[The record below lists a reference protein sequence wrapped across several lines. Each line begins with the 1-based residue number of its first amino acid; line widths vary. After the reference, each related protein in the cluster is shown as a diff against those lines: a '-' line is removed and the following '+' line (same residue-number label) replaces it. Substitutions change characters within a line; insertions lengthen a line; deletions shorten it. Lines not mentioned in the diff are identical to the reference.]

1 MKNRLIST
9 LVFMTLFGCSNSQKD
24 IKISESNI
32 KPGTEIKVRGKV
44 HALSPGHLEVGEN
57 FIEKTKKTDINFA
70 FKNKAT
76 VISIVPSIDTPVCEA
91 QTHLMGETNGLK
103 DLDLVIISRDLPM
116 AQTRFAKEA
125 KLENLTYLSD
135 YKSGSMGSLG
145 LKIKGSELLARGVV
159 VLDKEGIVR
168 YMQFVE
174 EVTDLPN
181 MPKAFAFANAL

>member
-1 MKNRLIST
+1 MSILA
-9 LVFMTLFGCSNSQKD
+9 LVLLLGCSNTQKD

-32 KPGTEIKVRGKV
+32 KPGTEVKVRGKV
-44 HALSPGHLEVGEN
+44 HALSQGHLEVGEN
-57 FIEKTKKTDINFA
+57 FIEKTKKTDVNFA

-91 QTHLMGETNGLK
+91 QTHMMGETNGLK

-125 KLENLTYLSD
+125 RLENLTYLSD
-135 YKSGSMGSLG
+135 YKSGSLGALG
-145 LKIKGSELLARGVV
+145 LKIKGSELLTRGVV

-174 EVTDLPN
+174 EITDLPDL
-181 MPKAFAFANAL
+181 PKAFAFANAL